1 MAVSI
6 SASEAGL
13 QIVDHARRKK
23 GWTKYEE
30 AWYQIALTSRATL
43 KRFWAREAIRQEI
56 FIAICQVV
64 GIEDWETIAD
74 FSSQTLED
82 RQFFFS
88 GSLQP
93 TILDGSITQEEVR
106 GVLEIFASRD
116 DSVRNKNV
124 EGFLGTQLNAQE
136 IKKGASKGYLSC
148 SNMTTTVLQ
157 VGLAKDREINQDMCA
172 PATFLNDSCVDY
184 AVEVREDYENGGK
197 STHSAYLTYFV
208 SKTDTGFRIVQL
220 RSKEDK

>member
-13 QIVDHARRKK
+13 KIVDHARRKK

-30 AWYQIALTSRATL
+30 AWYQIALTSRATI
-43 KRFWAREAIRQEI
+43 KRFWAREAIHQEV

-74 FSSQTLED
+74 FPSQTSED

-88 GSLQP
+88 ESLQP
-93 TILDGSITQEEVR
+93 IILDGSITQEEIR
-106 GVLEIFASRD
+106 EVLEIFARRD

-124 EGFLGTQLNAQE
+124 EDFLGTQLNAQE
-136 IKKGASKGYLSC
+136 IKRGASKGYLSC

-157 VGLAKDREINQDMCA
+157 VGLAEDWEISQDMCA
-172 PATFLNDSCVDY
+172 PATFLNDPCVDY
-184 AVEVREDYENGGK
+184 AVEVREDYEHAGK
-197 STHSAYLTYFV
+197 STHSAYLIYFL
-208 SKTDTGFRIVQL
+208 SKTDIGFRIVQL
-220 RSKEDK
+220 KSREDK

>member
-13 QIVDHARRKK
+13 QIVDRARRKK

-30 AWYQIALTSRATL
+30 AWYQIGLTSRATL

-74 FSSQTLED
+74 FFSQIPED

-93 TILDGSITQEEVR
+93 TILDGSITQEEIR
-106 GVLEIFASRD
+106 EVLKIFARRD

-136 IKKGASKGYLSC
+136 IKRGASKGYLFC

-157 VGLAKDREINQDMCA
+157 VIPKRYEAERVLKAVSLISQGLQ
-172 PATFLNDSCVDY
+172 PVYY
-184 AVEVREDYENGGK
+184 AHP
-197 STHSAYLTYFV
+197 HSRLV
-208 SKTDTGFRIVQL
+208 
-220 RSKEDK
+220 